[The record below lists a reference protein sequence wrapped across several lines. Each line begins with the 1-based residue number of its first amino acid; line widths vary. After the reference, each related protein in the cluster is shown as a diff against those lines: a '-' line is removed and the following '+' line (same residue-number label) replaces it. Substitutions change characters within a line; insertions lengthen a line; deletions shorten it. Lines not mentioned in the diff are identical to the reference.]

1 MRNINRTLLVMAV
14 AAGTMASRPVE
25 AQVGMSIWA
34 GAGAAT
40 QDGSVSFGKDTKQ
53 LGVQLTLPVLPVAL
67 RGDAMLFGSAIDT
80 DALSYN
86 VNAVV
91 QMRLPVVQPYGV
103 VGKGRYAQSVGPKLS
118 GWNYGAG
125 VRLGLGRFGVFGE
138 VRKHDPIKRTVTVVG
153 LTF

>member
-1 MRNINRTLLVMAV
+1 
-14 AAGTMASRPVE
+14 
-25 AQVGMSIWA
+25 
-34 GAGAAT
+34 
-40 QDGSVSFGKDTKQ
+40 
-53 LGVQLTLPVLPVAL
+53 
-67 RGDAMLFGSAIDT
+67 MLFGSSIDT

-103 VGKGRYAQSVGPKLS
+103 VGKGRYAQAPGNKVS

-125 VRLGLGRFGVFGE
+125 VRVGLGRFGVFGE
-138 VRKHDPIKRTVTVVG
+138 VRKHDPIKRTVTMLG